1 MVESERHVDD
11 KVTTEQRFFISS
23 LKPNADKIAL
33 AIRAHWEIENG
44 CHWVLDVTF
53 GEDDSRIRRGHGTHN
68 FSALRQKALSV
79 LKRESTKISIRR
91 KRIRAGFNDLFRE
104 QVLASVRI

>member
-11 KVTTEQRFFISS
+11 KVTTEQRFLISS

-33 AIRAHWEIENG
+33 AIRAHWKIDNG

-53 GEDDSRIRRGHGTHN
+53 GEDDSRIRHGAHN

-79 LKRESTKISIRR
+79 LKRESTKISICR